1 MNLRLQ
7 HVTISRPPGG
17 DAAARTFY
25 GSVLGLTEVAPPRS
39 LAALDL
45 IWYRLAG
52 ETELHILVEEPM
64 GQDHTGRHFCLAVDD
79 VVELRAR
86 LDAAGITTVGDTP
99 IPGWLLLRARSVW
112 QSDRDH
118 QHRGRLPAA
127 GGLTLAASSAGD
139 RPSLS
144 VSTWRGAAAT
154 ARAGR

>member
-25 GSVLGLTEVAPPRS
+25 GGVLGLTEVAPPRS
-39 LAALDL
+39 LASLDL

-79 VVELRAR
+79 VVDLRAR

-99 IPGWLLLRARSVW
+99 IPGRPRFFV
-112 QSDRDH
+112 RDPFGNLIEITSIEDDY
-118 QHRGRLPAA
+118 RRLE
-127 GGLTLAASSAGD
+127 G
-139 RPSLS
+139 
-144 VSTWRGAAAT
+144 
-154 ARAGR
+154 